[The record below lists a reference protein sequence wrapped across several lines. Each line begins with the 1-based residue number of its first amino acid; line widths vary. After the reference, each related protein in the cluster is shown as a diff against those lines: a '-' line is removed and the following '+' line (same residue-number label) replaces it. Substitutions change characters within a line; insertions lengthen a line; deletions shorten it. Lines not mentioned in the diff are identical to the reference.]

1 VFHSD
6 GTPLLFL
13 IPALPLAG
21 ALIIF
26 MFSRNFSPRMA
37 GRIACTAAGL
47 SFAWVL
53 VCGYSLLTAPREVTA
68 YKEVFW
74 NWLHAGPVHSNI
86 GFYFDRLA
94 LAFSVIVSGVGWL
107 IHLYSYAYMEGDE
120 GERRYFG
127 YMNLFVFSMLV
138 LVTADNAFFMF
149 LGWEGVGACS
159 FLLIGHWYQKSENC
173 AAAQKAFLVT
183 RLGDISLIL
192 GILVCAKLAGVY
204 YGNLGGFEAVHKMS
218 SIPEFGGISGPAILT
233 IAGLLL
239 LGGAIG
245 KSAQFPLQVWL
256 PDAMAGPT
264 PVSALIHAATMV
276 TAGVYLIARFHV
288 LFALTPSL
296 MAAVA
301 IVGVLTA
308 FYGATCAIVQTDI
321 KRILAYSTI
330 SQIGYMILGLGVG
343 AFSLGVFHFFTH
355 AFYKALLFLAAGTVI
370 HSLHGEQNIFN
381 MGGLRKSLKGTYLAF
396 LAGAASLAGVPLIT
410 AGFFS
415 KDAILWNALTTR
427 YGSAPLYGLAL
438 ATAFLTAVYT
448 FRLVFIVF
456 FGAPRKEHHAHAP
469 TRLLILP
476 LYVLAAFAIV
486 AGYLNIPAA
495 FGVTPWWEHFFNP
508 VFGDWQAETLVHEHS
523 KELLAATAS
532 GLLALAGIGIAWVL
546 YGPGAARVIPA
557 PAIEPGEIQNETQR
571 PFRSPIANFLF
582 SGWMMDRLYMVV
594 FVRGFRKVSALSKWV
609 DELPVDGFYEFAATV
624 VRGLHSLLLF
634 FQNGRIS
641 RYALVMLFGA
651 AAITSL
657 LISLYQRTP

>member
-1 VFHSD
+1 
-6 GTPLLFL
+6 
-13 IPALPLAG
+13 
-21 ALIIF
+21 
-26 MFSRNFSPRMA
+26 
-37 GRIACTAAGL
+37 
-47 SFAWVL
+47 
-53 VCGYSLLTAPREVTA
+53 
-68 YKEVFW
+68 
-74 NWLHAGPVHSNI
+74 
-86 GFYFDRLA
+86 
-94 LAFSVIVSGVGWL
+94 
-107 IHLYSYAYMEGDE
+107 
-120 GERRYFG
+120 
-127 YMNLFVFSMLV
+127 
-138 LVTADNAFFMF
+138 
-149 LGWEGVGACS
+149 
-159 FLLIGHWYQKSENC
+159 
-173 AAAQKAFLVT
+173 
-183 RLGDISLIL
+183 
-192 GILVCAKLAGVY
+192 
-204 YGNLGGFEAVHKMS
+204 
-218 SIPEFGGISGPAILT
+218 
-233 IAGLLL
+233 
-239 LGGAIG
+239 
-245 KSAQFPLQVWL
+245 
-256 PDAMAGPT
+256 
-264 PVSALIHAATMV
+264 
-276 TAGVYLIARFHV
+276 
-288 LFALTPSL
+288 
-296 MAAVA
+296 
-301 IVGVLTA
+301 
-308 FYGATCAIVQTDI
+308 VQTDI

-343 AFSLGVFHFFTH
+343 AFSLGEFHFFTH